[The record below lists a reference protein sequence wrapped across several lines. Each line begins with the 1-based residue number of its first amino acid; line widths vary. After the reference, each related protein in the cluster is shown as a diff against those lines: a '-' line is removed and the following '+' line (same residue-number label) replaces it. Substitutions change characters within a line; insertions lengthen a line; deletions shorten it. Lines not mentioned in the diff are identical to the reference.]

1 MNWQR
6 LNNKYNRMH
15 ILTSYQSDILS
26 KDAGHLPQ
34 VFFKHFASKNQLPGF
49 YISGTLV
56 KNGFIG
62 PVTSL
67 YRPHTKSLANSSSKP
82 FFHVLTKKYIEKLI
96 NKVIFEQHF
105 KTLLPNTRIIIRAW
119 RMYIWTKFSSN
130 CYRNTK
136 AFIKK
141 QINTRLL

>member
-1 MNWQR
+1 MFEKR
-6 LNNKYNRMH
+6 LWK
-15 ILTSYQSDILS
+15 SDILS

-67 YRPHTKSLANSSSKP
+67 YCPHTKSLGNSSSKL

-105 KTLLPNTRIIIRAW
+105 KILLPNTRIIIRA
-119 RMYIWTKFSSN
+119 
-130 CYRNTK
+130 
-136 AFIKK
+136 
-141 QINTRLL
+141 